1 MQKAVEKMTK
11 KEVVKSGFQYMFSNV
26 FANGKKLEEEYVT
39 KETLII

>member
-11 KEVVKSGFQYMFSNV
+11 KEVVKSGFQYLFSNV
-26 FANGKKLEEEYVT
+26 FVNGKKLEEEYVT